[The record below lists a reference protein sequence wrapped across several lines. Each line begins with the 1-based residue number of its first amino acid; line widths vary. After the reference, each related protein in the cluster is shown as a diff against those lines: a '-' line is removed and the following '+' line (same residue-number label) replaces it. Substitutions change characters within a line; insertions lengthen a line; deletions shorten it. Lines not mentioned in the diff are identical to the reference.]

1 MLMIS
6 DQFENVD
13 RILFQTN
20 KRITMKI
27 NKLNADGSLF
37 KRRFAPLAAS
47 SDQQVTAEGELHS
60 GTVGRA
66 GETLNTNQSEADRG
80 ALTSV
85 LLQEAKETGR
95 FLGPSFC
102 LVFSVPPARIFTL
115 NATFIYTFVPGKCD
129 RCSTWMLRVHP
140 CIFSLPDRNALI

>member
-1 MLMIS
+1 
-6 DQFENVD
+6 
-13 RILFQTN
+13 
-20 KRITMKI
+20 MKI

-37 KRRFAPLAAS
+37 KRRFAPLAA

-66 GETLNTNQSEADRG
+66 GETLNTNQSEVDRG

-115 NATFIYTFVPGKCD
+115 NATFIYTLCLGNVIDVLPG
-129 RCSTWMLRVHP
+129 CSESIHASSA
-140 CIFSLPDRNALI
+140 SLTGTL